1 MLDFIMCASANLFRI
16 VLIDRFV
23 SIFFGG
29 KVERKSLSTIDFE
42 SAKADMGYKAGKD
55 EKIRKIFVCACFYVI
70 NTALFWEFHT
80 MWINIACNLIGISA
94 IVRLYTKSVKTN
106 LFVTCAIYFV
116 FCGCDIVATIPFV
129 HYRDGVAHSQVCAV
143 LAFFLMF
150 ICEIIAE
157 KMITVHNNTEEVHN
171 FSLILVPVCSITV
184 ISLLFYTD
192 SCGDIGITIVGLGLL
207 MVNFLMLYLYNLLA
221 RSISEK
227 YEMEML
233 RKQVQ
238 IYANQLDVILQGEE
252 KIKSLQHDMKHHL
265 NELMLL
271 ANQCDVPSIQEYI
284 EKMGTFIQ
292 NPKELIA
299 SGNMQIDSLLNYML
313 QKARA
318 ELKTVHAKVM
328 LPEAVR
334 HSFDINVLLGNLL
347 ENAIEA
353 AGQTE
358 QKYLGVRIMLKRG
371 VMRIKI
377 ENSFEASNILKE
389 ERQGRGTVFLT
400 TKPFKEQHG
409 IGLKNVE
416 KIVEKYN
423 GTMKASQQ
431 NDIFCVKLI
440 LYMSKIENT
449 T

>member
-1 MLDFIMCASANLFRI
+1 MLDFIMCASTNLFRI
-16 VLIDRFV
+16 ILTDRFV
-23 SIFFGG
+23 SVFLGSG
-29 KVERKSLSTIDFE
+29 KEG
-42 SAKADMGYKAGKD
+42 KA
-55 EKIRKIFVCACFYVI
+55 EKIKKILVCVCFYVI

-80 MWINIACNLIGISA
+80 MWINVISNLIGISA
-94 IVRLYTKSVKTN
+94 IVSLYTKSWKTN
-106 LFVTCAIYFV
+106 LFVTCAIYFI
-116 FCGCDIVATIPFV
+116 FAGCDVAATLPFV
-129 HYRDGVAHSQVCAV
+129 HYQDGVMYSQIYAV
-143 LAFFLMF
+143 PAFFLMF

-157 KMITVHNNTEEVHN
+157 KIVTVHKHTEAAQNV
-171 FSLILVPVCSITV
+171 SLALVPACSVVLILM
-184 ISLLFYTD
+184 LNYTD
-192 SCGDIGITIVGLGLL
+192 ACRDIGMVIVSLGLL
-207 MVNFLMLYLYNLLA
+207 FVNFLMLYLYNLLA

-233 RKQVQ
+233 KTQVQ

-252 KIKSLQHDMKHHL
+252 KIRALQHDMKHHL

-284 EKMGTFIQ
+284 GKMETFIQ

-299 SGNMQIDSLLNYML
+299 SGNVQIDSLLNYML
-313 QKARA
+313 QKAKE

-328 LPEAVR
+328 LPEEIK

-358 QKYLGVRIMLKRG
+358 RKYLSVHIMLKKG

-377 ENSFEASNILKE
+377 ENSFVTSNIFKE
-389 ERQGRGTVFLT
+389 EQPGKGTIFLT
-400 TKPFKEQHG
+400 TKPFKAQHG

-423 GTMKASQQ
+423 GIMQVTQQ

-440 LYMSKIENT
+440 LYMAQLENAV
-449 T
+449 